1 MPIQEL
7 RLRLVPDI
15 YKLEVGAKREIL
27 SNALEGEFTTLFK
40 GKGMEFAGYR
50 EYTYT
55 DDASL
60 IDWAAS
66 LRSKKTLIR
75 EFEVQKNFHVFFLLD
90 ISDKMLFCST
100 KANKLKAEHGAELV
114 SRLAYAM
121 IRSNNAVGFAMFNN
135 TFTAK
140 LYPDLGT
147 GMMARI
153 NKELSN
159 PNNYGGPS
167 SFKKAMQY
175 TNSFLKE
182 RSLII
187 IISDFIG
194 LEEGW
199 AGYLRNLMIHHEII
213 GIMLRDPRDEE
224 FPKLYGQYVL
234 EDPFSKDRYLI
245 DIHDFAKR
253 YKKAAADDEQQLY
266 NTFGLGEYNFI
277 KLRTDKDFTRPIMT
291 FFKKRAQMYKYM

>member
-1 MPIQEL
+1 M
-7 RLRLVPDI
+7 
-15 YKLEVGAKREIL
+15 EVGAKREIL
-27 SNALEGEFTTLFK
+27 SNALEGDFTTLFK

-100 KANKLKAEHGAELV
+100 KANKLKAEHGAELLNK
-114 SRLAYAM
+114 LAYGM

-140 LYPDLGT
+140 LYPDIGV

-153 NKELSN
+153 NKELSD
-159 PNNYGGPS
+159 PKNYGGPFS
-167 SFKKAMQY
+167 IKKALQY
-175 TNSFLKE
+175 TASFLKE
-182 RSLII
+182 RTFII

-199 AGYLRNLMIHHEII
+199 AGYLRNLMIQHEVI
-213 GIMLRDPRDEE
+213 GIMIRDPRDEE
-224 FPKLYGQYVL
+224 FPHLLGQYVL
-234 EDPFSKDRYLI
+234 EDPFGKERYLI
-245 DIHDFAKR
+245 DIQDFAKT
-253 YKKAAADDEQQLY
+253 YKKAVQDEEDQLY
-266 NTFGLGEYNFI
+266 NTFGFGAYNFI